1 MAVEEVHSE
10 AEINLKGDTWW
21 LQGHGQRRRAGSG
34 RRECFRTPSKLLI
47 FKAPLKGI
55 SQTPSTIYRDND
67 VHSLGHVVTWA
78 SLVVLDEGG
87 DGGGGEL

>member
-10 AEINLKGDTWW
+10 AEINLKDDMWW

-87 DGGGGEL
+87 DGSGGEL

>member
-10 AEINLKGDTWW
+10 AEINLKGDMWW

-55 SQTPSTIYRDND
+55 S
-67 VHSLGHVVTWA
+67 
-78 SLVVLDEGG
+78 
-87 DGGGGEL
+87 